1 MELTHIGEDGYA
13 KMVAVDAKEITVRTA
28 TASGKITMKPE
39 TLQVVKSGGIKKGD
53 VLTVAK
59 IAGIMACKKTSELIP
74 MCHNI
79 FIEGCDLSFKYL
91 NDTQIEATAT
101 TTATAKTGVEMEAL
115 IAVEV
120 ALATIYDMA
129 KAIDRGM
136 VISDVCVTEKLG
148 GKSGHYVRKD
158 EI

>member
-79 FIEGCDLSFKYL
+79 FVEGCDLSFKYL

-148 GKSGHYVRKD
+148 GKSGHYVR
-158 EI
+158 I